1 MLRSMYSGISGM
13 KANQTKLDV
22 IGNNIANAS
31 TTAFK
36 YSQATFKDLL
46 SQTSKNATAPTYSQ
60 GGVNASEVGLGAQ
73 LGAITKIVTQGNL
86 QSTNRALD
94 LAIDQTGYFVV
105 SNGPNVSQDDAII
118 VNQDAGAHTV
128 DSDSLASAGSSLFY
142 TRDGSFV
149 LDSQGNL
156 LTSDGYRVMGY
167 SVTNDDSTKAATSI
181 SSSDVAINGL
191 TVSFGPGS
199 QLNGY
204 KVVLGAVG
212 NDTPTSA
219 NIDKNNKLIILNG
232 DFSDV
237 SDVTSNDI
245 TKAIN
250 KALDTAG
257 ISQSVSVTGTP
268 TALGNLKTSNVS
280 GGVAAEAPNSVTAKG
295 YTFYFKEGDDAN
307 TYKVKFGSKT
317 GAAVSAQKIGDS
329 IEISGNYDV
338 ASTDDIKAAIEVAFP
353 GIISSIGGSYND
365 GASAESAVISG
376 GKKAASATDLNIL
389 GTKLGFSAGNELNG
403 YKFVVGNINEG
414 TETSATVNTGKKT
427 ITINGDFVSGGKV
440 TAADIQA
447 AVNKALTKAGI
458 NSTVTATGTPTTFSN
473 TTSNETSGG
482 TPVQSIANDGTVY
495 FVDATITV
503 NSYDSSLKALKIP
516 DTITNAA
523 TGTISKVTGFTIGTD
538 GVISATLE
546 DQSVAALGQV
556 ALVSFKNPEGLT
568 SEGSNL
574 LSQSVNSGEAV
585 FKSGVNTINDDNS
598 DAFGKINSGY
608 LEMSN
613 VDLAGQFTDMITATR
628 AFQASSKAITTG
640 DEILQDIINLK
651 R

>member
-13 KANQTKLDV
+13 KVNQTKLDV

-60 GGVNASEVGLGAQ
+60 GGVNASQVGLGAQ

-94 LAIDQTGYFVV
+94 LAVDQTGYFVV
-105 SNGPNVSQDDAII
+105 SNGPDINGDDSIV

-128 DSDSLASAGSSLFY
+128 DSDTLATSGSSLFY

-167 SVTNDDSTKAATSI
+167 SVTNDDSTKAATSL
-181 SSSDVAINGL
+181 SSSDVTVNGL
-191 TVSFGPGS
+191 TVAFGPGS

-219 NIDKNNKLIILNG
+219 KIDKNNKQIILSG

-237 SDVTSNDI
+237 SDLTASDV

-257 ISQSVSVTGTP
+257 ISQSVSVTGAP
-268 TALGNLKTSNVS
+268 TALGNLKTSNIS
-280 GGVAAEAPNSVTAKG
+280 GGVASEAPNSVTAKG
-295 YTFYFKEGDDAN
+295 YTFYFKEGSAAN
-307 TYKVKFGSKT
+307 NCTIKFGATSA
-317 GAAVSAQKIGDS
+317 GPVSASKSGNT
-329 IEISGNYDV
+329 IEITGGYDT
-338 ASTDDIKAAIEVAFP
+338 ASADDIKNAIEAAFP
-353 GIISSIGGSYND
+353 GVISSVGGSYNST
-365 GASAESAVISG
+365 AAAESGTISG
-376 GKKAASATDLNIL
+376 GKDASSATAVNIL
-389 GTKLGFSAGNELNG
+389 GTQISFSAGNELNG

-414 TETSATVNTGKKT
+414 TETSATIDSNKKT
-427 ITINGDFVSGGKV
+427 ITINGDFVTGGKV
-440 TAADIQA
+440 AAADIEA

-458 NSTVTATGTPTTFSN
+458 NAQVTATGTTTVFNN
-473 TTSNETSGG
+473 TASNETAGG

-495 FVDATITV
+495 FVDATITI
-503 NSYDSSLKALKIP
+503 NSYDSSLKSLKIP

-523 TGTISKVTGFTIGTD
+523 TGEILKVTGFTIGTD

-585 FKSGVNTINDDNS
+585 FKSGVNTISDDNS

-640 DEILQDIINLK
+640 DEILQEIINLK